1 MDLTP
6 DIIDEEGKGILFA
19 RVASKLLYE
28 GNIDQATFISE
39 VGIKKYPNY
48 AQGHYILGKCYQD
61 KDMYEEARAE
71 YERVLRYDSSH
82 LGAMKELAG
91 LYHST
96 DLEDV
101 YKDYL
106 YRLLTLDPLNSKV
119 LDECREQ
126 GVYEIWKG
134 QGNQIFEPV
143 IDTDP
148 QELEIP
154 KTDLQEENEAFE
166 QEIDAEKQKAE
177 DVVKIDLTQFENQN
191 DDFTT
196 IMDGLIQESGEE
208 GEDVDA
214 SNYLEDLESPMEIES
229 ELLAEEKPIED
240 HIDDL
245 DAFENEQITE
255 DTQSSYLELDYSQ
268 KKKEQKEEDQD
279 ENDESFVLEN
289 EEERVQLQEE
299 IKKEPEEVENA
310 FDEPKSRVEDIEV
323 KDESFPSNAHDK
335 TELIFEESEKNVEIQ
350 FDEENEEEIKKE
362 VQEENETK
370 IEPETVTEVSEENKI
385 KDESTE
391 LTSETEVEDGNAQ
404 DDKSPYVKQKII
416 SQTLGE
422 ILVSQNKYKEAK
434 EVFVA
439 LKEQQPDNPNID
451 KKLEILDK
459 IITLEEKKD
468 T

>member
-1 MDLTP
+1 MNLTP

-19 RVASKLLYE
+19 RVASKLLNE

-48 AQGHYILGKCYQD
+48 AQGHYVLGKCYQD
-61 KDMYEEARAE
+61 KDMYDEARAE

-91 LYHST
+91 LYSST
-96 DLEDV
+96 GLEDV

-119 LDECREQ
+119 LDECKEK
-126 GVYEIWKG
+126 GVYEIWVG
-134 QGNQIFEPV
+134 RDNHTFEPV
-143 IDTDP
+143 IDTDA
-148 QELEIP
+148 QELKVPE
-154 KTDLQEENEAFE
+154 TDLQKESETIEDKFE
-166 QEIDAEKQKAE
+166 DSEKDTE
-177 DVVKIDLTQFENQN
+177 DVEKIDLTQFENQN

-196 IMDGLIQESGEE
+196 IMDGLIQESGEDGQE
-208 GEDVDA
+208 VDA

-245 DAFENEQITE
+245 DAFENEQITN

-268 KKKEQKEEDQD
+268 KKGEQNEEDQD
-279 ENDESFVLEN
+279 DNDDSFVIEN

-310 FDEPKSRVEDIEV
+310 FDEPKPRVEDIEV
-323 KDESFPSNAHDK
+323 KEESFPRNAHDK
-335 TELIFEESEKNVEIQ
+335 TELIFEESANNVELQ
-350 FDEENEEEIKKE
+350 FEEEKE
-362 VQEENETK
+362 EELKETDIK
-370 IEPETVTEVSEENKI
+370 IEPESVPEVSEET
-385 KDESTE
+385 KD
-391 LTSETEVEDGNAQ
+391 LTSDPEIEDENAQ
-404 DDKSPYVKQKII
+404 EDKSPYVKQKII

-468 T
+468 S

>member
-19 RVASKLLYE
+19 RVASKLLNE
-28 GNIDQATFISE
+28 GNIDQATFLSE

-48 AQGHYILGKCYQD
+48 AQGHYVLGKCYQD

-96 DLEDV
+96 GLEDV

-119 LDECREQ
+119 LDECRER

-134 QGNQIFEPV
+134 EDNQTFEAV
-143 IDTDP
+143 IDNDA

-154 KTDLQEENEAFE
+154 ESELQKESEAVNDKVEDGDKESENVE
-166 QEIDAEKQKAE
+166 
-177 DVVKIDLTQFENQN
+177 KIDLTQFENQN

-208 GEDVDA
+208 GQDVDA
-214 SNYLEDLESPMEIES
+214 SNYLEDLESPMEVES
-229 ELLAEEKPIED
+229 ELLAEEKPMED

-245 DAFENEQITE
+245 DAFENEQTTK

-268 KKKEQKEEDQD
+268 KKEEQKEDKED
-279 ENDESFVLEN
+279 NDDSFVIEN

-323 KDESFPSNAHDK
+323 KDESLPSTAHDK
-335 TELIFEESEKNVEIQ
+335 TELIFEESAKNVELE
-350 FDEENEEEIKKE
+350 FDEDNEDEIKE
-362 VQEENETK
+362 TDTK
-370 IEPETVTEVSEENKI
+370 IEPETVAEVSKET
-385 KDESTE
+385 KDKS
-391 LTSETEVEDGNAQ
+391 SEPEIEDEKAQ
-404 DDKSPYVKQKII
+404 EDKSPYVKQKII

-459 IITLEEKKD
+459 IIALEDKKES
-468 T
+468 